1 MQEKVSNVTTS
12 EDPAKVV
19 QEFWQIIKNKKSN
32 IIWLTYHQRQIFQ
45 KFKEEEQ
52 FVTMVSKLAV
62 SKSTIVFKICCFLWL
77 N

>member
-1 MQEKVSNVTTS
+1 MQEKVSYVTTS

-62 SKSTIVFKICCFLWL
+62 SKSTIVFKIWCFLWL

>member
-1 MQEKVSNVTTS
+1 MQEKVSYVTTS

-62 SKSTIVFKICCFLWL
+62 SKSTIAFKIWCFLWL